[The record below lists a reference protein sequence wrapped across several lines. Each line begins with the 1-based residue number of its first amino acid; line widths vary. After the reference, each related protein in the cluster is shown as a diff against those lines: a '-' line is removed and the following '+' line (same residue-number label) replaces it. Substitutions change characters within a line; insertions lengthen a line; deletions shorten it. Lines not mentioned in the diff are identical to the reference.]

1 MPERSKYQER
11 IIKNYY
17 NNQDSILLQRL
28 SDLVS
33 DLYLSEGKARTRIW
47 KRATTA
53 MEKLKIPASR
63 IEHLLSKDDPALLAK
78 LIEELLAGG
87 KK

>member
-1 MPERSKYQER
+1 MAERSKYQER

-33 DLYLSEGKARTRIW
+33 DLYLSEGKARVKIW
-47 KRATTA
+47 QRAITA
-53 MEKLKIPASR
+53 LEKLKVPASR
-63 IEHLLSKDDPALLAK
+63 IEHLQKKDDPALLAK
-78 LIEELLAGG
+78 MVEELLA
-87 KK
+87 KSK

>member
-1 MPERSKYQER
+1 MPQRSKHQER

-33 DLYLSEGKARTRIW
+33 DLYLSEGKARARIW
-47 KRATTA
+47 QRATAA

-63 IEHLLSKDDPALLAK
+63 IEHLIAKDDPALLAK
-78 LIEELLAGG
+78 LIEELLASGDR
-87 KK
+87 

>member
-33 DLYLSEGKARTRIW
+33 DLYLSEGKARTKIW
-47 KRATTA
+47 ERAYAA
-53 MEKLKIPASR
+53 MEKLKVPASR
-63 IEHLLSKDDPALLAK
+63 IEHLKTKDDPALLAK
-78 LIEELLAGG
+78 LVQELQSGG
-87 KK
+87 KS